1 MVLQQC
7 RYHHLHACVP
17 VWTQSCSGI
26 TKKNHS
32 SARLRLSASKHFRV
46 GSNLLPLVHTCELS
60 TLGLLGQ
67 LKKKTLKPKRQ
78 WNTTKEQIKSR
89 QVTLPIIAC
98 AKAHFFQNFI
108 FSILFFFFFSPPRL
122 WGNELVA
129 QLEQKPFLAVLFLHI
144 HFCYPWMGAQW
155 MKHLRAGTCWW
166 QMTQV
171 VRILCHYATTR
182 KQSPIIRAS
191 HYIRVYSVSRTSTFI
206 TALKL
211 I

>member
-108 FSILFFFFFSPPRL
+108 FSILFFFFFPPPDYGEMSWWL
-122 WGNELVA
+122 NWN
-129 QLEQKPFLAVLFLHI
+129 KNLFLQ
-144 HFCYPWMGAQW
+144 FCFYTSIFVIFGWVLSGQNISEQAPADGKW
-155 MKHLRAGTCWW
+155 LRW
-166 QMTQV
+166 
-171 VRILCHYATTR
+171 LEYFATTLLLES
-182 KQSPIIRAS
+182 KVPSSEQVTI
-191 HYIRVYSVSRTSTFI
+191 YVSILS
-206 TALKL
+206 LEPVHSL
-211 I
+211 LHSS